1 MQFRLPKCC
10 TRKGFYVPADTPSLM
25 NSLHNPP
32 VVRRL
37 PSGWWQRQLSGII
50 VAGCT
55 AAALLVASPALAQF
69 AVSERDILDLDLQD
83 GNEDTSNARWTVN
96 IEDCLTL
103 IDENPEVT
111 LQWTFNTSPPNNT
124 KFAIKLQP
132 PGSTCSF
139 TSTTVDADQEG
150 CVLLSSSDD
159 LNGTTVS
166 RAITLQSLLGIS
178 ETQAC
183 FGNDDSEYI
192 LGIIYTNPSDTTP
205 GDDANDFVNSQISVD
220 LNLSRP
226 IAPTLD
232 SVGAGENS
240 ISVEWS
246 LPSTDNETDDYIVYY
261 SESELVAGDFP
272 EETVDARSQSAV
284 TESVTLTDGVQ
295 VDRTYNVAVVMLDSD
310 GNRSV
315 LSNVEQAVTTPTRD
329 FYEQYLASGGV
340 EQGGLCSSARVPDG
354 GMMGAAAVLGLLWT
368 LRRRGPRS

>member
-1 MQFRLPKCC
+1 
-10 TRKGFYVPADTPSLM
+10 M

-32 VVRRL
+32 ATRRFS
-37 PSGWWQRQLSGII
+37 PRRWQRQLSAFLVG
-50 VAGCT
+50 ACAFAT
-55 AAALLVASPALAQF
+55 LLVAAPAFAQF
-69 AVSERDILDLDLQD
+69 AVSERDILDLNLED

-96 IEDCLTL
+96 INDCLEL
-103 IDENPEVT
+103 IAENPEVT
-111 LQWTFNTSPPNNT
+111 LQWKFGTSPPNNT

-139 TSTTVDADQEG
+139 TSTSVDAVQEG
-150 CVLLSSSDD
+150 CILLAASDD

-166 RAITLQSLLGIS
+166 RAITLQALLGIS
-178 ETQAC
+178 DTQAC

-232 SVGAGENS
+232 AVSAGENS

-246 LPSTDNETDDYIVYY
+246 LPSADNETDDYIVYF
-261 SESELVAGDFP
+261 SESELIAGDFP
-272 EETVDARSQSAV
+272 EETTDVRAQSSLA
-284 TESVTLTDGVQ
+284 ESVTLTDGVK
-295 VDRTYNVAVVMLDSD
+295 VDRAYNVAVVMLDSD

-340 EQGGLCSSARVPDG
+340 EQGGHCSSTRVPDG
-354 GMMGAAAVLGLLWT
+354 GMLGAAAILGLLWT

>member
-1 MQFRLPKCC
+1 M
-10 TRKGFYVPADTPSLM
+10 PADTPSLM

-32 VVRRL
+32 AVRPL
-37 PSGWWQRQLSGII
+37 PLRRWQRQLSA
-50 VAGCT
+50 VLAGACAS
-55 AAALLVASPALAQF
+55 AAMLVASPAFAQF
-69 AVSERDILDLDLQD
+69 AVSDRDILDLELED

-96 IEDCLTL
+96 IADCLVL

-111 LQWTFNTSPPNNT
+111 LQWKFGTSPPNNT

-150 CVLLSSSDD
+150 CILLAASDD

-166 RAITLQSLLGIS
+166 RAITLQALLGVS
-178 ETQAC
+178 DTQAC
-183 FGNDDSEYI
+183 FANDDNEYI

-232 SVGAGENS
+232 AVSAGENS
-240 ISVEWS
+240 ILVEWS
-246 LPSTDNETDDYIVYY
+246 LPSADNETDDYIVYF
-261 SESELVAGDFP
+261 SESEMVAGDFA
-272 EETVDARSQSAV
+272 EETTGLRAQAAIA
-284 TESVTLTDGVQ
+284 ESVTLTDGVE

-340 EQGGLCSSARVPDG
+340 EQGGLCSSTRVPDG
-354 GMMGAAAVLGLLWT
+354 GMLGAAAILLLWT
-368 LRRRGPRS
+368 IRRRGPRS